1 MGQMGQMKKQGKHL
15 QDQINDE
22 EIDYLPNIDNKDN
35 PKPQKQ
41 KGGTD
46 QENRRNVYQRPRR
59 TKGQTVVNN
68 TTTERKNTLQGINN

>member
-46 QENRRNVYQRPRR
+46 QENSAV
-59 TKGQTVVNN
+59 K
-68 TTTERKNTLQGINN
+68 QGPMFIRAPYLV